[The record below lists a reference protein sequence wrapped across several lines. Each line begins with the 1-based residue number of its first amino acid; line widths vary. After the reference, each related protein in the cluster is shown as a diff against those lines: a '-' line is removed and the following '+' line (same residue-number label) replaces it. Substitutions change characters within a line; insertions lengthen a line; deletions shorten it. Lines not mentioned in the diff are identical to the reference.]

1 MDDSYNSYSRK
12 QLDDLFLKMI
22 AYYGGDPKRIQH
34 FVKVHSFARIIAVG
48 EQMDEGMVDDVKTGK
63 AGIGTHEMLPQSC
76 WPPSGRTGRGRSVG
90 RAGALREALR
100 QN

>member
-1 MDDSYNSYSRK
+1 MEQRAEV
-12 QLDDLFLKMI
+12 LR
-22 AYYGGDPKRIQH
+22 AGV
-34 FVKVHSFARIIAVG
+34 FVAHQG
-48 EQMDEGMVDDVKTGK
+48 ELVLDEGMVDDVKTGK
-63 AGIGTHEMLPQSC
+63 AGIGTHEEMLPQSC